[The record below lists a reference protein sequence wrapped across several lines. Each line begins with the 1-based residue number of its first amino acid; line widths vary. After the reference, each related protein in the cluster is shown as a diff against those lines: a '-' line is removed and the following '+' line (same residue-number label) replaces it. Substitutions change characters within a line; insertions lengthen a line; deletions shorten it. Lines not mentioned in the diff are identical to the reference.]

1 MISHNQPIII
11 LFISYS
17 DIGAYYI

>member
-1 MISHNQPIII
+1 MISYNQPIII